1 MDNNSPKMSNSF
13 NTAFNIVVQ
22 ICATMIF
29 FSCTSLRNN
38 VYSENK
44 LAKEL
49 SAYIVDTV
57 YIDNPSIIEFNDI
70 RYVVDLPTDSIST
83 KNMKR
88 YLNHTV
94 HYVFGDNIYYDLPP
108 HLYEKVPNYPDYGN
122 CDFSVEVQKKHYNIL
137 CFKTHPKMFIIV
149 ALNVAYFNKKYSSI
163 DTARFIKSYSP
174 LNTYILL
181 AYPLC
186 E

>member
-57 YIDNPSIIEFNDI
+57 YID
-70 RYVVDLPTDSIST
+70 
-83 KNMKR
+83 
-88 YLNHTV
+88 
-94 HYVFGDNIYYDLPP
+94 
-108 HLYEKVPNYPDYGN
+108 
-122 CDFSVEVQKKHYNIL
+122 
-137 CFKTHPKMFIIV
+137 
-149 ALNVAYFNKKYSSI
+149 FNKKYSSI